1 MKRLEGKVA
10 LVSGAGRGAGAA
22 LALKLAA
29 EGAAVVVNDLDAAPA
44 DETAAAIAAAGGRV
58 LTCVGDVTAPDFAG
72 DFIATAIDGF
82 GGADIVVNNA
92 GYIWNAGI
100 GATTDEQWDAMQ
112 DVHLKAAFR
121 IARAWN
127 PWLVERAREEA
138 LEQARDPQSGARRQ
152 ARKLVNISSVSGT
165 HGAWKQIG
173 YSSAKAGLIGL
184 TKSLAREWGPLG
196 VTVNAVA
203 FGLIET
209 RLTQIIAGETAIEVA
224 GRRHRVGL
232 TQEIRDSLYAQTPLR
247 RGGTPED
254 AAGAVLLFCL
264 PESDYITGQI
274 IEADGGVGM

>member
-1 MKRLEGKVA
+1 MKRLEDKVA

-29 EGAAVVVNDLDAAPA
+29 EGAAVVVNDLDAGPA
-44 DETAAAIAAAGGRV
+44 AETVAAVTAAGGRA
-58 LTCVGDVTAPDFAG
+58 LACAGDVTAPGFAG
-72 DFIATAIDGF
+72 DFIATAIHGF

-127 PWLVERAREEA
+127 PWLVERAREE
-138 LEQARDPQSGARRQ
+138 RDAAQGGVRRQ
-152 ARKLVNISSVSGT
+152 ARKMVNVSSVSGT

-209 RLTQIIAGETAIEVA
+209 RLTQVIAGETSIEVA

-232 TQEIRDSLYAQTPLR
+232 TQEIRDNLYAQTPLR
-247 RGGTPED
+247 RGGAPED

-264 PESDYITGQI
+264 PESDFITGQI

>member
-10 LVSGAGRGAGAA
+10 LVTGAGRGAGAA
-22 LALKLAA
+22 LAQKLAA

-44 DETAAAIAAAGGRV
+44 EETVAAIVARGGRA
-58 LTCVGDVTAPDFAG
+58 LAFAGDVTRPGFAE
-72 DFIATAIDGF
+72 DFIATGVNGF
-82 GGADIVVNNA
+82 GGADIIVNNA
-92 GYIWNAGI
+92 GYIWNAGV

-127 PWLVERAREEA
+127 PWLVERARAEA
-138 LEQARDPQSGARRQ
+138 ADQQEGARRQ
-152 ARKLVNISSVSGT
+152 ARKMVNISSVSGT

-173 YSSAKAGLIGL
+173 YSAAKAGLVGL

-209 RLTQIIAGETAIEVA
+209 RLTQVITGETSIEVG

-232 TQEIRDSLYAQTPLR
+232 TREILDNLYAQTPLR

>member
-10 LVSGAGRGAGAA
+10 LVTGSGRGAGAA

-44 DETAAAIAAAGGRV
+44 DETVAAIVSAGGRA
-58 LTCVGDVTAPDFAG
+58 LAFPGDVTAPDFAG
-72 DFIATAIDGF
+72 RFLQAAIDGL
-82 GGADIVVNNA
+82 GSADIVVNNA
-92 GYIWNAGI
+92 GYIWNASI
-100 GATTDEQWDAMQ
+100 GSTTDEQWDAMQ
-112 DVHLKAAFR
+112 EVHLKAAFR
-121 IARAWN
+121 VARAWS
-127 PWLVERAREEA
+127 PWL
-138 LEQARDPQSGARRQ
+138 LEQARREAANGASVT
-152 ARKLVNISSVSGT
+152 RKMVNISSVSGT

-173 YSSAKAGLIGL
+173 YSAAKAGLIGL

-209 RLTQIIAGETAIEVA
+209 RLTQIIEGETSIEVS
-224 GRRHRVGL
+224 GRKHRVGL
-232 TQEIRDSLYAQTPLR
+232 TKALLDNLYAQTPLR
-247 RGGTPED
+247 RGGAPED

>member
-10 LVSGAGRGAGAA
+10 LVTGAGRGAGAA
-22 LALKLAA
+22 LAHRLAA
-29 EGAAVVVNDLDAAPA
+29 EGAAVLVNDLDAAPA
-44 DETAAAIAAAGGRV
+44 DETVAAIVAQGGRAV
-58 LTCVGDVTAPDFAG
+58 AFPGDVTQADFAER
-72 DFIATAIDGF
+72 FLQAAIDGL

-100 GATTDEQWDAMQ
+100 ANTTDEQWDAMQ
-112 DVHLKAAFR
+112 EVHLKAAFR
-121 IARAWN
+121 IARAWS
-127 PWLVERAREEA
+127 PWL
-138 LEQARDPQSGARRQ
+138 LEQSRKAAADGKTADDPRVT
-152 ARKLVNISSVSGT
+152 RKMVNISSVSGT

-173 YSSAKAGLIGL
+173 YSAAKAGLIGL

-209 RLTQIIAGETAIEVA
+209 RLTQVIAGETSIEVA

-232 TQEIRDSLYAQTPLR
+232 TQEIRDNLYAQTPLR

>member
-1 MKRLEGKVA
+1 MKRLDGKVA
-10 LVSGAGRGAGAA
+10 LVTGAGRGAGAA
-22 LALKLAA
+22 LARKLAA

-44 DETAAAIAAAGGRV
+44 DETVAAIAAAGGRA
-58 LTCVGDVTAPDFAG
+58 LAFAGDVTRPGFAD
-72 DFIATAIDGF
+72 DFIAAGVNGF
-82 GGADIVVNNA
+82 GGADILVNNA
-92 GYIWNAGI
+92 GYIWNAGV

-112 DVHLKAAFR
+112 EVHLKAAFR
-121 IARAWN
+121 IARAWS
-127 PWLVERAREEA
+127 PWLAERAREEA
-138 LEQARDPQSGARRQ
+138 RDQQEGPRRP
-152 ARKLVNISSVSGT
+152 ARKMVNISSVSGV

-209 RLTQIIAGETAIEVA
+209 RLTQVITGETSIEVG

-232 TQEIRDSLYAQTPLR
+232 TREILDNLHAQTPLR

-274 IEADGGVGM
+274 IEADGGAGM

>member
-10 LVSGAGRGAGAA
+10 LVTGAGRGAGAA

-29 EGAAVVVNDLDAAPA
+29 EGAAVVVNDLDAGPA
-44 DETAAAIAAAGGRV
+44 QETAAAVAAAGGRA
-58 LTCVGDVTAPDFAG
+58 LAFPGDVTDPAFAG
-72 DFIATAIDGF
+72 GFVNAAVDGL
-82 GGADIVVNNA
+82 GGADIIVNNA
-92 GYIWNAGI
+92 GYIWNAGV
-100 GATTDEQWDAMQ
+100 GVTTDEQWDAMQ

-127 PWLVERAREEA
+127 PWL
-138 LEQARDPQSGARRQ
+138 LEQARRGEAGRDEGRRVT
-152 ARKLVNISSVSGT
+152 RKMVNVSSVSGT

-209 RLTQIIAGETAIEVA
+209 RLTQLIEGETAIEVN

-232 TQEIRDSLYAQTPLR
+232 TKEIRDTLYAQTPLR
-247 RGGTPED
+247 RGGAPED

>member
-1 MKRLEGKVA
+1 MKRLEGRVA
-10 LVSGAGRGAGAA
+10 LVTGAGRGAGAA
-22 LALKLAA
+22 LALKLAE
-29 EGAAVVVNDLDAAPA
+29 EGAAVVVNDLDAEPA
-44 DETAAAIAAAGGRV
+44 DETVAAVVAAGGRA
-58 LTCVGDVTAPDFAG
+58 LAFAGDVTLPDFAVG
-72 DFIATAIDGF
+72 FVQAAIDGF

-121 IARAWN
+121 VARAWA
-127 PWLVERAREEA
+127 PWLA
-138 LEQARDPQSGARRQ
+138 EQARKERVAGRGHT
-152 ARKLVNISSVSGT
+152 RKMVNISSVSGT

-173 YSSAKAGLIGL
+173 YSAAKSGLIGL

-209 RLTQIIAGETAIEVA
+209 RLTQVIEGETSIEVA

-232 TQEIRDSLYAQTPLR
+232 TQELLDGLYAQTPLR
-247 RGGTPED
+247 RGGAPED

>member
-1 MKRLEGKVA
+1 MTRLEGKVA
-10 LVSGAGRGAGAA
+10 LVTGAGRGAGAA

-44 DETAAAIAAAGGRV
+44 DETAAAIVAAGGRAV
-58 LTCVGDVTAPDFAG
+58 AFPGDVTQADFAER
-72 DFIATAIDGF
+72 FLQAAIDGL

-100 GATTDEQWDAMQ
+100 ANTTDEQWDAMQ
-112 DVHLKAAFR
+112 EVHLKAAFR
-121 IARAWN
+121 IARAWS
-127 PWLVERAREEA
+127 PWL
-138 LEQARDPQSGARRQ
+138 LEQSRKPADDGARVT
-152 ARKLVNISSVSGT
+152 RKMVNISSVSGT
-165 HGAWKQIG
+165 HGAWKQIS
-173 YSSAKAGLIGL
+173 YSAAKAGLIGL

-209 RLTQIIAGETAIEVA
+209 RLTQVIAGETSIEVA

-232 TQEIRDSLYAQTPLR
+232 TQELLDGLYAQTPLR